1 MGTTTAGGDRRSAG
15 IAAPAASRWLTPD
28 WPAPSCVRAAVTTRF
43 LPGASRPPFDALNLG
58 AHCGD
63 DPAAVAA
70 NRDSIVPLLALPASP
85 RWLRQVHGTDVANFA
100 ASPAPSATDE
110 AVVADAAITRAADLV
125 LCVLTAD
132 CLPLLV
138 CADDGSE
145 IAAIHAGW
153 RGLAA
158 GAIETC
164 IARMHTPARRLLVWI
179 GPAIG
184 ARSYEVG
191 DEVRDAFVVPAA
203 AARTAFAATRP
214 GHWLCDL
221 PALARQQLAAL
232 GVDRVHGGDFDTATD
247 ARFYSHRRD
256 KVSGRFASLI
266 WIAGAVPCLPIA

>member
-1 MGTTTAGGDRRSAG
+1 MN
-15 IAAPAASRWLTPD
+15 APAAASRWLVPD
-28 WPAPSCVRAAVTTRF
+28 WPAPACVRAAVTTRE
-43 LPGASRPPFDALNLG
+43 LPGASRAPYDAFNLG

-63 DPAAVAA
+63 DPVGVVA
-70 NRDSIVPLLALPASP
+70 NRAAIVPLLALPAAP
-85 RWLRQVHGTDVANFA
+85 RWLRQVHGVDVACFDDASDRVVDA
-100 ASPAPSATDE
+100 AQE
-110 AVVADAAITRAADLV
+110 AAIADAAVTRTPDVV

-132 CLPLLV
+132 CLPVLV

-145 IAAIHAGW
+145 VAAIHAGW

-158 GAIETC
+158 GAIEAC
-164 IARMHTPARRLLVWI
+164 VARMRTPAGRLLAWI

-191 DEVRDAFVVPAA
+191 EEVRSAFVAQAA
-203 AARTAFAATRP
+203 AAAAAFVSTRP

-221 PALARQQLAAL
+221 PALARQRLAAI
-232 GVDRVHGGDFDTATD
+232 GFQRVYGGDFDTATD

-266 WIAGAVPCLPIA
+266 WIADAVPCLPIA